1 MINIMKLYIVK
12 YCANE
17 FDDLGYD
24 SPYPIYYSL
33 NRDDA
38 YGHFREFVNL
48 DKKNLN
54 EYLYNHPEFKND
66 EDYSIEV
73 DNENEFEFNF
83 GKWFYKY
90 VFEEVDLEKDL
101 RR

>member
-1 MINIMKLYIVK
+1 MKLYIVK

-33 NRDDA
+33 DQNKARN
-38 YGHFREFVNL
+38 FFEEKREAEIEWF
-48 DKKNLN
+48 N
-54 EYLYNHPEFKND
+54 EYMSKHPELQNN
-66 EDYSIEV
+66 EDYCIEI
-73 DNENEFEFNF
+73 NKNNEFEYNF

-90 VFEEVDLEKDL
+90 VLDEANFDIDL
-101 RR
+101 RCD

>member
-1 MINIMKLYIVK
+1 MKLYVVK

-33 NRDDA
+33 DRDDA
-38 YGHFREFVNL
+38 YGHFAEFVNL

-54 EYLYNHPEFKND
+54 EYLYKHPELKDN
-66 EDYSIEV
+66 EDYSIEI
-73 DNENEFEFNF
+73 DTENEFEFNF

-90 VFEEVDLEKDL
+90 MFVEAEFEKDL
-101 RR
+101 RYENG

>member
-1 MINIMKLYIVK
+1 MKLYIVK

-38 YGHFREFVNL
+38 YGHFSEFVNL
-48 DKKNLN
+48 EKKKFT
-54 EYLYNHPEFKND
+54 EYLYKHPEYKDN
-66 EDYSIEV
+66 EDYSIEI
-73 DNENEFEFNF
+73 DTENEFEYYF
-83 GKWFYKY
+83 GNWFYKY
-90 VFEEVDLEKDL
+90 VFEEAELEKDL
-101 RR
+101 RYN

>member
-1 MINIMKLYIVK
+1 MKLYVIK

-33 NRDDA
+33 DHDDA
-38 YGHFREFVNL
+38 YGHFAEFVNL
-48 DKKNLN
+48 EKKNFT
-54 EYLYNHPEFKND
+54 EYLYKHPELKDN
-66 EDYSIEV
+66 EDYSIEI
-73 DNENEFEFNF
+73 DTENEFEFNF

-90 VFEEVDLEKDL
+90 VFKEAELEKDL
-101 RR
+101 RYENG

>member
-1 MINIMKLYIVK
+1 MKLYVVK

-33 NRDDA
+33 DEHKARNFFEEKREQEIENFNDYMNR
-38 YGHFREFVNL
+38 
-48 DKKNLN
+48 
-54 EYLYNHPEFKND
+54 HPELQNNEDYCIETNTND
-66 EDYSIEV
+66 E
-73 DNENEFEFNF
+73 FEYNF

-90 VFEEVDLEKDL
+90 MFEETEFDVDLRYRL
-101 RR
+101 T